1 MKRLISTIALLF
13 AATISFCQ
21 SPAIRVV
28 KVGKGSPI
36 LFLPGFTSPGSVW
49 NETIKNLKGQNE
61 SHIISYAGFNGT
73 EPIKMPWYETIKKEL
88 LVYIRT
94 ENLANIKIIGHSM
107 GGNLAVDIAAELPDG
122 VKSLIIVDDA
132 RRLRQSASL

>member
-13 AATISFCQ
+13 AATISICK

-49 NETIKNLKGQNE
+49 NETIKNLNGQNE
-61 SHIISYAGFNGT
+61 SHIISYAGFNGI
-73 EPIKMPWYETIKKEL
+73 EPIKMPWNETIKKEL
-88 LVYIRT
+88 LVYIRS
-94 ENLANIKIIGHSM
+94 ENLANIIIIGHSM
-107 GGNLAVDIAAELPDG
+107 GGNLAVDIAAELPD
-122 VKSLIIVDDA
+122 
-132 RRLRQSASL
+132 RLKAWLLLMPSHAYGS